1 MKKRSIACILNV
13 LTSKLR
19 RLISDIT
26 DNEHSPEGIDQALCN
41 PETEKVLKRRIS
53 LGCVQLVDSISKSP
67 LFTRQMSQ
75 IGEHG
80 YRAADK
86 SPDASEIDKSESQVE
101 PDAAELKVN
110 PDAMDEI
117 VNTVKYM
124 IRRQSTA

>member
-1 MKKRSIACILNV
+1 
-13 LTSKLR
+13 
-19 RLISDIT
+19 
-26 DNEHSPEGIDQALCN
+26 
-41 PETEKVLKRRIS
+41 
-53 LGCVQLVDSISKSP
+53 
-67 LFTRQMSQ
+67 MSQ

-124 IRRQSTA
+124 IRRQSTAWEIDPAEIIQIVICAIVVK